1 VRARQ
6 LPLGFLAKWALEDGV
21 DEDLAGLGRSLIREA
36 DQHNWDERL
45 RNECGWAD
53 DGQAMLELALKK
65 PEEARK
71 RWQHLME
78 TDGERGFIDDD
89 GEWQSS

>member
-1 VRARQ
+1 
-6 LPLGFLAKWALEDGV
+6 
-21 DEDLAGLGRSLIREA
+21 
-36 DQHNWDERL
+36 
-45 RNECGWAD
+45 
-53 DGQAMLELALKK
+53 MLELALKK